1 MVTQIPN
8 ERQYGPM
15 KRDASVYEKYLVTG
29 AAGHLGATII
39 RELLSRGKSVRALV
53 LPDEKNLPEGD
64 LEICRGDIRY
74 KTSLVD
80 FFKSQNNEK
89 LIVIHCAGI
98 VSIASR
104 FVQEIYDV
112 NVIGT
117 KNIVDL
123 CEQLRI
129 EKLVYVSSVHAIP
142 EKPKGDCIIETE
154 NFATDNVVGLYAKT
168 KAEATSYVL
177 AAGKRG
183 LNVNIVHPTGIC
195 GPYDKGR
202 GHLTTLVIDYYKGRL
217 IAGMEGGYD
226 FVDVRDVA
234 GGIISCCEKGISGEC
249 YILSNKYYTVM
260 ELLDMLHE
268 VTGKKRIKII
278 LPYWFVRLTARFS
291 ENYYKILRQ
300 PPLYTAYSVYTLS
313 TNALFSHQKA
323 SEELGYTTRDM
334 KQTLAD
340 TVNWLKE
347 EGKI

>member
-1 MVTQIPN
+1 MLN
-8 ERQYGPM
+8 ERQYRAI
-15 KRDASVYEKYLVTG
+15 KQASSGHEKYLVTG
-29 AAGHLGATII
+29 AAGHLGGVII
-39 RELLSRGKSVRALV
+39 RELLNRGKSVRALV

-64 LEICRGDIRY
+64 LEICMGDVRD
-74 KTSLVD
+74 KTSLGD
-80 FFKSQNNEK
+80 FFRNQENDK
-89 LIVIHCAGI
+89 LILIHCAGI

-117 KNIVDL
+117 KNIADI

-142 EKPKGDCIIETE
+142 EEPEGHCIVETE
-154 NFATDNVVGLYAKT
+154 NFTPDNVVGLYAKT

-177 AAGKRG
+177 AAGERG

-202 GHLTTLVIDYYKGRL
+202 GHLTTLVIDYYNGRL
-217 IAGMEGGYD
+217 VAGMEGGYD

-234 GGIISCCEKGISGEC
+234 IGIISCCEKGVPGEC
-249 YILSNKYYTVM
+249 YILSNKYYTVR

-278 LPYWFVRLTARFS
+278 LPYWFVRLTARLS

-313 TNALFSHQKA
+313 TNASFSHQKA
-323 SEELGYTTRDM
+323 SKALGYTTRDM

-340 TVNWLKE
+340 TVSWLKE
-347 EGKI
+347 EGRI